1 MPPPFVD
8 MNFKEVKFEVNDKTF
23 KFVKDVSTETAVI
36 VSLLMYK
43 PLGVEFI
50 MSRKMLIVING
61 HNKKETKHESV
72 RIKRIVLDL
81 HGVIVVSKRVVL
93 FNHE

>member
-8 MNFKEVKFEVNDKTF
+8 MNFKEVKFEVNV
-23 KFVKDVSTETAVI
+23 KFVKDVSTETSVI
-36 VSLLMYK
+36 VSLLMYQ

-50 MSRKMLIVING
+50 ISRKMLIAING

-81 HGVIVVSKRVVL
+81 HGVIFVSKRVVL

>member
-8 MNFKEVKFEVNDKTF
+8 MNFKEVKFEVNV
-23 KFVKDVSTETAVI
+23 KFVKDVSTETSVI

-50 MSRKMLIVING
+50 ISRKMLIVING
-61 HNKKETKHESV
+61 HNKKRGKA
-72 RIKRIVLDL
+72 
-81 HGVIVVSKRVVL
+81 
-93 FNHE
+93 